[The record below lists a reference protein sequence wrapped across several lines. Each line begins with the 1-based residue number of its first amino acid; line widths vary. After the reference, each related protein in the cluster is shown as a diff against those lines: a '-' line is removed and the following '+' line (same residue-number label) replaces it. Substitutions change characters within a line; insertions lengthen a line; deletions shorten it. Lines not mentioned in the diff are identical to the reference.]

1 MGWEWRSRRIYRG
14 EEKGVDGAPARLF
27 IVRNWIEKWRERK
40 KVAAKHAAW
49 RAELDRFGVWEVRL
63 KLSQAGAGSFVYFAS
78 GGIEREFVEQRLSK
92 KVEAAERQQAAILAW
107 ARIAAWASL
116 MAVFFTLLT
125 VLLIPEAQNA
135 LRAFAA
141 SVRAWLGK

>member
-1 MGWEWRSRRIYRG
+1 MVHRCRSAAFTDVLMR
-14 EEKGVDGAPARLF
+14 VSV
-27 IVRNWIEKWRERK
+27 VRNWIEKWRERK

>member
-1 MGWEWRSRRIYRG
+1 MVHRCRSAAFTD
-14 EEKGVDGAPARLF
+14 VLMRLSV
-27 IVRNWIEKWRERK
+27 VRNWIEKWRERK

-78 GGIEREFVEQRLSK
+78 GGIEREFVEQWLSK
-92 KVEAAERQQAAILAW
+92 KVEAAERKAAILAW

-116 MAVFFTLLT
+116 MAVF
-125 VLLIPEAQNA
+125 
-135 LRAFAA
+135 
-141 SVRAWLGK
+141 SHY

>member
-1 MGWEWRSRRIYRG
+1 MGMEIPKNIPG

-40 KVAAKHAAW
+40 KLVAKHAAW
-49 RAELDRFGVWEVRL
+49 TAELDRLGVWEVRQ
-63 KLSQAGAGSFVYFAS
+63 KLAQGGAGSFVHGLAW
-78 GGIEREFVEQRLSK
+78 GQIEREFVEQWLSK

-116 MAVFFTLLT
+116 MAVFFTLIT
-125 VLLIPEAQNA
+125 VLLTPEAQNA
-135 LRAFAA
+135 LRGFAA
-141 SVRAWLGK
+141 SFRGWPHK